1 MTRRVPLGVGALV
14 AALAVVG
21 AGFPAQSV
29 PPTEWVDSL
38 CTSLTT
44 WGDDLAAARAD
55 NAVTEG
61 DLDDR
66 RDALVSYLRQVTRD
80 TDALLK
86 RLRQAGT
93 PDVED
98 GKAVARAF
106 RRGFRQARA
115 AFAGARRDAE
125 QLDPDSRRKFQNALE
140 DIQGEITEGAEAVN
154 ATFDTASDRYD
165 VEELD
170 EAFNA
175 EPACAGLS

>member
-1 MTRRVPLGVGALV
+1 MTRRVPLGVGALA

-21 AGFPAQSV
+21 AGFPAQTV
-29 PPTEWVDSL
+29 PPAEWVESL

-44 WGDDLAAARAD
+44 WADDLAAARAD

-61 DLDDR
+61 NLGDR

-98 GKAVARAF
+98 GKAVGRAF

-115 AFAGARRDAE
+115 AFAGARSDAE
-125 QLDPDSRRKFQNALE
+125 KLDPDRRRRFQNALE
-140 DIQGEITEGAEAVN
+140 DIQGEITEAAETVG
-154 ATFDTASDRYD
+154 ATFDTASARYD
-165 VEELD
+165 VAELD

-175 EPACAGLS
+175 EPACSRLS

>member
-1 MTRRVPLGVGALV
+1 MARRVPLGVGALV

-29 PPTEWVDSL
+29 PPAEWVESL

-44 WGDDLAAARAD
+44 WGDDLATARAD

-61 DLDDR
+61 DLADR
-66 RDALVSYLRQVTRD
+66 RDALVNYLRQVTED

-86 RLRQAGT
+86 RLKQAGT
-93 PDVED
+93 PDGDD

-115 AFAGARRDAE
+115 AFAGARSDAE
-125 QLDPDSRRKFQNALE
+125 KLDPDRRRKFQNALE
-140 DIQGEITEGAEAVN
+140 DIQGEITVAAETVG

-165 VEELD
+165 VAELD
-170 EAFNA
+170 EAFNTD
-175 EPACAGLS
+175 PACAGLS